1 MNHFPF
7 SQVFFLSFIHRWRL
21 GWYVFCSL
29 CGFSNFRTSRFRF
42 KMQDLA
48 QLLLLRLPVRCLNC
62 DERAFT
68 SLKNYLAVRRV
79 RRERHRVNPSTS

>member
-1 MNHFPF
+1 MA
-7 SQVFFLSFIHRWRL
+7 I
-21 GWYVFCSL
+21 FCRL
-29 CGFSNFRTSRFRF
+29 CGYSNFRPSRFLF
-42 KMQDLA
+42 KLPDLA

-68 SLKNYLAVRRV
+68 FFKNYFAVRRS